1 MRFIAHRGNI
11 NGPNTDLENN
21 PRYIIQ
27 AIEKGFDVEI
37 DVWKTDALY
46 LGHDGP
52 DHKIELKFLLNHK
65 DHLWCHAKNI
75 KSLEFLIDQGLNTFW
90 HQTDDFTITSD
101 GHIWAYP
108 GKMANGILVM
118 PENIFDTEFLIKNED
133 NIKGICSDFI
143 KQYKD
148 FLV

>member
-11 NGPNTDLENN
+11 NGPNPDLENN

-65 DHLWCHAKNI
+65 DHLWCNLRSFIVHLLVYFVNHFIFSIWLGLFLQHVMQALTVINTVFFKFKKI
-75 KSLEFLIDQGLNTFW
+75 KVS
-90 HQTDDFTITSD
+90 
-101 GHIWAYP
+101 
-108 GKMANGILVM
+108 
-118 PENIFDTEFLIKNED
+118 IFMHFAI
-133 NIKGICSDFI
+133 SR
-143 KQYKD
+143 
-148 FLV
+148 